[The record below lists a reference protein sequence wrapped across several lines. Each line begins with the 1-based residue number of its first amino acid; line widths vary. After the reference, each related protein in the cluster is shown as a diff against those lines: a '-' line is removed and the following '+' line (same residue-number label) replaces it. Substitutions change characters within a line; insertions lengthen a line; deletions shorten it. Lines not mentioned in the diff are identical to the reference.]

1 MRRPRR
7 PGCPGGS
14 GGSGGLRLLV
24 CLLLLSGR
32 PGVCSAVSAHGCLF
46 DRRLCSHLEVCIQD
60 GLFGQCQA
68 GVGQARPLL
77 QVTSPVLQRLQGVLR
92 QLMSQGLS
100 WHDDLTQHVISQE
113 MERIPR
119 LRPPEPHP
127 RDRSG
132 LVPRRL
138 GPAGELLSQGSPT
151 GSSPAP
157 QGLSRPPGGGNGAGV
172 GSPLSS
178 LQAELLPPLLEHL
191 LMPPQPP
198 HPALT
203 YEPALLQPYLFHQF
217 GSRDGSRGS
226 ESSSGVVGAGH
237 LPKAESPAVFSR
249 SISKAI
255 LGTHSGHSYGD
266 LTGPSPAQLFQDS
279 GLLYMAQ
286 ELPVPGRARV
296 PRLPEE
302 GGSSRAEDS
311 SEGHEEEVLGGHG
324 EKSPPQAAQPADVSL
339 QRLAAV
345 LAGYGVELRQLTP
358 EQLSTLLTLLQ
369 LLPRGTGRNLGGAIN
384 VAGADVKKTIE
395 EQTQRRDTAEAR
407 PPIPLLPGHPT
418 SSPTSSEV
426 QQVLSP
432 GFPEPPQTSSPLG
445 TSSVLLEKK
454 SPLGQSQP
462 TVVGQPS
469 ARPSAEE
476 YGYIVTDQKPL
487 SLANGVT
494 LLEILAEHAHMS
506 SGSFINISVVGP
518 AVTFRIRHNEQNL
531 SLADVTQQA
540 GLVKSELEAQTGLQ
554 ILQTGVGQREE
565 AAAVLPRQ
573 AHGISPMRSV
583 LLTVVALAGVA
594 GLLVALAVAL
604 CMRHHSRQRDK
615 ERLAALGPE
624 GAHGDTTFEYQ
635 DLCRQHMATK
645 SLFNRAEGQPEPSR
659 VSSVSSQFSDA
670 AQASPSSH
678 SSTPSWCEEPAQA
691 NMDISTGHMIL
702 AYMEDHL
709 RNRDRLAKEWQ
720 ALCAYQAEPNTCAT
734 AQGEGNIKKN
744 RHPDFLPYDH
754 ARIKLKVESSPSRSD
769 YINASPIIEHDPRMP
784 AYIATQGPLSHTI
797 ADFWQMVWESG
808 CTVIVMLTPLVED
821 GVKQCDRYWPD
832 EGSSL
837 YHVYEVNLVSEHIWC
852 EDFLVRSFYLKNVQ
866 TQETRT
872 LTQFHFLS
880 WPAEGTP
887 ASTRPLLDF
896 RRKVNKCYRGRS
908 CPIIVHCS
916 DGAGRTGTY
925 ILIDMVLNRMAKGV
939 KEIDIAATL
948 EHVRDQRPGLVRSK
962 DQFEFALTA
971 VAEEVNAILKALPQ

>member
-7 PGCPGGS
+7 PGGP

-24 CLLLLSGR
+24 CLLLLSSR
-32 PGVCSAVSAHGCLF
+32 PGGCSAISAHGCLF

-68 GVGQARPLL
+68 GAGQARPLL

-127 RDRSG
+127 RDRSA
-132 LVPRRL
+132 LVPKR
-138 GPAGELLSQGSPT
+138 PGELLSRSNPT
-151 GSSPAP
+151 VSSPAA
-157 QGLSRPPGGGNGAGV
+157 QGLPRPPGGGTGAGV
-172 GSPLSS
+172 GPPLSS

-203 YEPALLQPYLFHQF
+203 YEPELLQPYLFHQF

-226 ESSSGVVGAGH
+226 ENSPGVVGVGH
-237 LPKAESPAVFSR
+237 LPKAEATALFSR
-249 SISKAI
+249 SPSKAL
-255 LGTHSGHSYGD
+255 LGAHSGHSFGD
-266 LTGPSPAQLFQDS
+266 LPGPSPAQLFQDS

-286 ELPVPGRARV
+286 ELPVPGRARM
-296 PRLPEE
+296 PRLPEQ
-302 GGSSRAEDS
+302 GGSSRTEDS
-311 SEGHEEEVLGGHG
+311 SEGYEEEVLGGRG
-324 EKSPPQAAQPADVSL
+324 EKPPPQAVQSADISL

-345 LAGYGVELRQLTP
+345 LAGYGVELHQLTP

-369 LLPRGTGRNLGGAIN
+369 LLPRGAGRNLGGAGN
-384 VAGADVKKTIE
+384 VGADLKKTTE
-395 EQTQRRDTAEAR
+395 EQKQRGDTAEPR
-407 PPIPLLPGHPT
+407 PPTPLLPGHPT
-418 SSPTSSEV
+418 AGPTANEA

-432 GFPEPPQTSSPLG
+432 GFPEPPQTASPPRV
-445 TSSVLLEKK
+445 SSVLLEKK
-454 SPLGQSQP
+454 SPFGQSQP
-462 TVVGQPS
+462 AAVEQPS
-469 ARPSAEE
+469 ARPAAEE
-476 YGYIVTDQKPL
+476 YGYIVTNQKPL
-487 SLANGVT
+487 SLVAGVK
-494 LLEILAEHAHMS
+494 LLAILAEHAHMS

-540 GLVKSELEAQTGLQ
+540 GLVKSELETQTGLQ

-583 LLTVVALAGVA
+583 LLTLVALAGVA

-604 CMRHHSRQRDK
+604 CMRHHSRRRDK
-615 ERLAALGPE
+615 ERLAGLGPE

-645 SLFNRAEGQPEPSR
+645 SLFSRAEGQPEPSR
-659 VSSVSSQFSDA
+659 VGSVSSQFSDT

-709 RNRDRLAKEWQ
+709 RNQDRLAKEWQ

-734 AQGEGNIKKN
+734 AQGECNLKKN

-754 ARIKLKVESSPSRSD
+754 ARIKLRVECSPSRSD

-797 ADFWQMVWESG
+797 SDFWQMVWESG

-948 EHVRDQRPGLVRSK
+948 EHIRDQRPGLVRSK

>member
-7 PGCPGGS
+7 PGGP
-14 GGSGGLRLLV
+14 GGSGGLRVLL
-24 CLLLLSGR
+24 CLLLLSSR
-32 PGVCSAVSAHGCLF
+32 PGGCSAISAHGCLF

-60 GLFGQCQA
+60 GLFGQCQV

-77 QVTSPVLQRLQGVLR
+77 QVTSPVLQRLQSVLR

-100 WHDDLTQHVISQE
+100 WHDDLTQYVISQE

-119 LRPPEPHP
+119 LHPPEPRP

-132 LVPRRL
+132 LVPRRP
-138 GPAGELLSQGSPT
+138 GPAGELLLQGIPT
-151 GSSPAP
+151 GSTPAAQHRLP
-157 QGLSRPPGGGNGAGV
+157 QPPGGGGGAGV
-172 GSPLSS
+172 GSPLSP

-191 LMPPQPP
+191 LLPPQAP
-198 HPALT
+198 HPALS

-226 ESSSGVVGAGH
+226 EGSPGMVSVGP
-237 LPKAESPAVFSR
+237 LPKAEPSTLFSR
-249 SISKAI
+249 TASKDLFGA
-255 LGTHSGHSYGD
+255 HSDHSYGD
-266 LTGPSPAQLFQDS
+266 PPGPSPGQLFQDS
-279 GLLYMAQ
+279 GLLYLAQ
-286 ELPVPGRARV
+286 ELPVPSRARA
-296 PRLPEE
+296 PRLPEQ
-302 GGSSRAEDS
+302 GGSSRAKDS
-311 SEGHEEEVLGGHG
+311 SEGYEEEGLEGRR
-324 EKSPPQAAQPADVSL
+324 EKPSSPAEQPDVTL

-345 LAGYGVELRQLTP
+345 LAGYGVELRQQTP
-358 EQLSTLLTLLQ
+358 EQLSTLSTLLQ
-369 LLPRGTGRNLGGAIN
+369 LLPKGAGRNLGGVVN
-384 VAGADVKKTIE
+384 VGADIKKTTE
-395 EQTQRRDTAEAR
+395 EQVQGENTVEPPPPTPSLPEYPTA
-407 PPIPLLPGHPT
+407 
-418 SSPTSSEV
+418 SPTSNKA
-426 QQVLSP
+426 QQVLSS
-432 GFPEPPQTSSPLG
+432 GSSESPKAATQLA
-445 TSSVLLEKK
+445 TPVLLEKK

-462 TVVGQPS
+462 PAARQPS
-469 ARPSAEE
+469 AQPSAEE
-476 YGYIVTDQKPL
+476 YGYIVTDQ
-487 SLANGVT
+487 N
-494 LLEILAEHAHMS
+494 
-506 SGSFINISVVGP
+506 VVGP
-518 AVTFRIRHNEQNL
+518 ALTFRIRHNEQNL
-531 SLADVTQQA
+531 SLADVTHQA

-565 AAAVLPRQ
+565 AAAVLPRP
-573 AHGISPMRSV
+573 ARSTSPMRSV
-583 LLTVVALAGVA
+583 LLTLVALAGVA

-604 CMRHHSRQRDK
+604 FVRQHARQRDK

-645 SLFNRAEGQPEPSR
+645 SLFSRAEGPPEPSR

-720 ALCAYQAEPNTCAT
+720 ALCAYQAEPNTCAA
-734 AQGEGNIKKN
+734 AQGEGNVKKN

>member
-7 PGCPGGS
+7 P
-14 GGSGGLRLLV
+14 GGLRLLV
-24 CLLLLSGR
+24 CLLLLSSH
-32 PGVCSAVSAHGCLF
+32 PGGCSAISAHGCLF

-77 QVTSPVLQRLQGVLR
+77 QVTSPVLQRLQGVLQ

-119 LRPPEPHP
+119 LRPPESHS

-132 LVPRRL
+132 LMPRRP
-138 GPAGELLSQGSPT
+138 GPAGELLSQGNPT
-151 GSSPAP
+151 RSSPAA
-157 QGLSRPPGGGNGAGV
+157 QGLPRPAGGGNGAGV

-178 LQAELLPPLLEHL
+178 LQAELLHPLLEHL

-203 YEPALLQPYLFHQF
+203 YEPALLQPYLLHQF
-217 GSRDGSRGS
+217 SSRDGSRGS
-226 ESSSGVVGAGH
+226 ESSSGVVGVGH
-237 LPKAESPAVFSR
+237 LPKAEGPALFSR
-249 SISKAI
+249 SVPKAI
-255 LGTHSGHSYGD
+255 LGTHSGHSFRD

-286 ELPVPGRARV
+286 ELPVPGRARA

-311 SEGHEEEVLGGHG
+311 SEGHEEEALRGRG
-324 EKSPPQAAQPADVSL
+324 EKSPSQAAQPDVSL
-339 QRLAAV
+339 QKLAAV
-345 LAGYGVELRQLTP
+345 LAGFGVELRQRQLTP
-358 EQLSTLLTLLQ
+358 EQLSTLLTQLQ
-369 LLPRGTGRNLGGAIN
+369 SLPKGTGRNLGGAVN
-384 VAGADVKKTIE
+384 VGGADVKKTIQ
-395 EQTQRRDTAEAR
+395 EQMQRGDTAEAL
-407 PPIPLLPGHPT
+407 PPTPSLPGHPT
-418 SSPTSSEV
+418 ASPISSEV

-432 GFPEPPQTSSPLG
+432 SFPQPPHTSSPLG

-462 TVVGQPS
+462 TVAGQPS

-487 SLANGVT
+487 SLVAGVK
-494 LLEILAEHAHMS
+494 LLEILAEHVHMS

-540 GLVKSELEAQTGLQ
+540 GLVKTELEAQTGLQ

-573 AHGISPMRSV
+573 AHGASPMRSV
-583 LLTVVALAGVA
+583 LLTLVALAGVA

-645 SLFNRAEGQPEPSR
+645 SLFNRAEGQQEPSR

-734 AQGEGNIKKN
+734 AQDEGNIKKN